1 MKSTEESGKRSRQ
14 DPSER
19 ELRVDAQRS
28 VDLVVAAAKYLFTT
42 SGVQVT
48 TREIAE
54 RAGVGMGTLY
64 RRFPRRAD
72 LIATV
77 FEKEMD
83 ACAEAAATLA
93 QQNPPFVALSRWVQL
108 YVEFMGTKKGLAKA
122 VSSDDPV
129 YIGMYAKF
137 DERLLPAIRN
147 LCAAAVAS
155 GEVKPDLDAH
165 EFFSAISTLCMST
178 YEGRPDHASR
188 MVAILVDGLRMR
200 C

>member
-1 MKSTEESGKRSRQ
+1 MKKTEQSGKGSRQ
-14 DPSER
+14 DPGER
-19 ELRVDAQRS
+19 ELRVDAKRS
-28 VDLVVAAAKYLFTT
+28 IERIVAAAKDLFATK
-42 SGVQVT
+42 GVQVT

-77 FEKEMD
+77 FEGEMD
-83 ACAEAAATLA
+83 ACADAAATLA
-93 QQNPPFVALSRWVQL
+93 QQNSPFVALSEWAQL
-108 YVEFMGTKKGLAKA
+108 YVEFMGTKQGLAKA

-137 DERLLPAIRN
+137 DERLLPAIRS
-147 LCAAAVAS
+147 LCAAAVAA
-155 GEVKPDLDAH
+155 GEVQRDLDAD

-178 YEGRPDHASR
+178 YEGKPDHASR
-188 MVAILVDGLRMR
+188 MVALLVDGLRMR